1 MRVRTSELEQVRKK
15 VFAMKTFPV
24 TNSGITRR
32 RRTLRDRSSAER
44 GYVLLTLLLMVAMMI
59 IAAGA
64 VVQTIAFEI
73 KRDREEEMVHRGVQ
87 YARAIRSYYK
97 KFGRY
102 PTKLEDLESANNLRF
117 LRKRYKDPI
126 TGKDFKLLHYGE
138 AKLTLS
144 NLLGGGGIPGANP
157 IGGASGLNGSSGF
170 GGAGGSSGAGGLSG
184 LSGSS
189 TFGSS
194 SGFGGGMNSGFG
206 SSNSQANPQGS
217 NSLGSNS
224 QSSNQGAG
232 NQGAGTDPSDPSA
245 AGLSVSDQNTN
256 GLSAS
261 GDKLSSTVFGGGPIV
276 GVVSISKK
284 ESIREYD
291 HKKKYDQWQFVYD
304 PALDR
309 GGLIKGP
316 NQTLPMFTQNPLQ
329 PGQTGQPGQPGNN
342 SPFGSSTGMGG
353 SSSFGGSNNSS
364 FGGNNNSSFGG
375 SNQGTQPPPPTSPPQ
390 QQ

>member
-1 MRVRTSELEQVRKK
+1 M
-15 VFAMKTFPV
+15 FAMKTFPV

-157 IGGASGLNGSSGF
+157 IGGSSGLNGSSGF

>member
-1 MRVRTSELEQVRKK
+1 M
-15 VFAMKTFPV
+15 FAMKTFPV
-24 TNSGITRR
+24 TNSDITRR
-32 RRTLRDRSSAER
+32 RRTRRGRSSAER
-44 GYVLLTLLLMVAMMI
+44 GYVLLSLLLLVAMMI

-170 GGAGGSSGAGGLSG
+170 GGAGGSSGAGGLT
-184 LSGSS
+184 GSS
-189 TFGSS
+189 SFGSS
-194 SGFGGGMNSGFG
+194 SGFGGGMNGGFG
-206 SSNSQANPQGS
+206 SNNSQANPQGS
-217 NSLGSNS
+217 NSQGSNS

-245 AGLSVSDQNTN
+245 AGQSVSDQNTN

-284 ESIREYD
+284 DSIREYD

-364 FGGNNNSSFGG
+364 FGGTNNSSFGG
-375 SNQGTQPPPPTSPPQ
+375 SNQGTQAPPPTSPPQ